1 MNIDE
6 IIRANKHFKESRLPS
21 LYSDFE
27 RLKLLNPE
35 GYEAN
40 IEAWTNLLLE
50 IIKHYKDNDS
60 RVSIPTVNPDLKQI
74 LSIPIQGKPRSLNLI
89 LQELVSRKFL
99 VPYSH
104 YISVDI
110 PYFGIIDNSLSI
122 YNRIKLYLNGVQF
135 TPNERYLSWDLTCQL
150 GNKCYRFIEERRSGY
165 TSKLYNEETLYT
177 FLKTKIPSLS
187 YIDFIIVLKYLV
199 RDIGKCSVSKVD
211 EVTYVKF
218 DISTLTKEDI
228 DIINLMASIN
238 KLTDRKQEL
247 MAKITDLKMQIS
259 TIDNKNTLKH
269 LLKLKFLVNKSLD
282 LTLNSLNQLNTVMIK
297 IDDSNMNLDVY
308 HQVLSSTKIL
318 KSLNGRLDVDEIE
331 EINFDL
337 KTEIDKVDEITNV
350 LIGDV
355 DDSEIDEE
363 YEKLVKETE
372 KKEKESKKA
381 DEKKTDESKQTSD
394 KIEQDNEKEESKHVI
409 EDSKNEFVANKDLID
424 RLQNLNIESTEVK
437 EEDPVLEP
445 AQ

>member
-1 MNIDE
+1 MDIDE

-40 IEAWTNLLLE
+40 IEAWTNLLLQ
-50 IIKHYKDNDS
+50 IIQLYKDNDS

-89 LQELVSRKFL
+89 LQELVGRKSL

-104 YISVDI
+104 YISVEI
-110 PYFGIIDNSLSI
+110 PYSGIIDDSLSI
-122 YNRIKLYLNGVQF
+122 YNRIKLYLNGVQLK
-135 TPNERYLSWDLTCQL
+135 PNERYLSWDLTCQL

-238 KLTDRKQEL
+238 KLADRKLEL
-247 MAKITDLKMQIS
+247 LAKITDLKMQIS
-259 TIDNKNTLKH
+259 TTDDKNSLKH

-308 HQVLSSTKIL
+308 HQILSSTKIL
-318 KSLNGRLDVDEIE
+318 KNLSGRLDVDEIE
-331 EINFDL
+331 EINLGL
-337 KTEIDKVDEITNV
+337 KAEIDKVDEITNV
-350 LIGDV
+350 LIGEV

-363 YEKLVKETE
+363 YERLVKETE
-372 KKEKESKKA
+372 EKEKETEA
-381 DEKKTDESKQTSD
+381 EERNQTDERNHTD
-394 KIEQDNEKEESKHVI
+394 EREHGIEHFNEI
-409 EDSKNEFVANKDLID
+409 VANKDLID
-424 RLQNLNIESTEVK
+424 RLQNLNIESTQVK
-437 EEDPVLEP
+437 EKDPVLEP

>member
-1 MNIDE
+1 MWHLTKLILEPVTLKDLLERYLTRIFLVSLESVNYRELIIWFITTMNIDE

-150 GNKCYRFIEERRSGY
+150 GNKMLSLYSRRGGLDIRVNYTMKRRSIR
-165 TSKLYNEETLYT
+165 
-177 FLKTKIPSLS
+177 FW
-187 YIDFIIVLKYLV
+187 
-199 RDIGKCSVSKVD
+199 
-211 EVTYVKF
+211 
-218 DISTLTKEDI
+218 
-228 DIINLMASIN
+228 
-238 KLTDRKQEL
+238 KQRFR
-247 MAKITDLKMQIS
+247 A
-259 TIDNKNTLKH
+259 
-269 LLKLKFLVNKSLD
+269 
-282 LTLNSLNQLNTVMIK
+282 
-297 IDDSNMNLDVY
+297 Y
-308 HQVLSSTKIL
+308 HI
-318 KSLNGRLDVDEIE
+318 
-331 EINFDL
+331 
-337 KTEIDKVDEITNV
+337 
-350 LIGDV
+350 
-355 DDSEIDEE
+355 
-363 YEKLVKETE
+363 
-372 KKEKESKKA
+372 
-381 DEKKTDESKQTSD
+381 
-394 KIEQDNEKEESKHVI
+394 
-409 EDSKNEFVANKDLID
+409 
-424 RLQNLNIESTEVK
+424 
-437 EEDPVLEP
+437 
-445 AQ
+445 

>member
-1 MNIDE
+1 
-6 IIRANKHFKESRLPS
+6 
-21 LYSDFE
+21 
-27 RLKLLNPE
+27 
-35 GYEAN
+35 
-40 IEAWTNLLLE
+40 
-50 IIKHYKDNDS
+50 
-60 RVSIPTVNPDLKQI
+60 
-74 LSIPIQGKPRSLNLI
+74 
-89 LQELVSRKFL
+89 
-99 VPYSH
+99 
-104 YISVDI
+104 
-110 PYFGIIDNSLSI
+110 
-122 YNRIKLYLNGVQF
+122 
-135 TPNERYLSWDLTCQL
+135 
-150 GNKCYRFIEERRSGY
+150 
-165 TSKLYNEETLYT
+165 
-177 FLKTKIPSLS
+177 
-187 YIDFIIVLKYLV
+187 
-199 RDIGKCSVSKVD
+199 
-211 EVTYVKF
+211 
-218 DISTLTKEDI
+218 
-228 DIINLMASIN
+228 
-238 KLTDRKQEL
+238 

>member
-1 MNIDE
+1 
-6 IIRANKHFKESRLPS
+6 
-21 LYSDFE
+21 
-27 RLKLLNPE
+27 
-35 GYEAN
+35 
-40 IEAWTNLLLE
+40 
-50 IIKHYKDNDS
+50 
-60 RVSIPTVNPDLKQI
+60 
-74 LSIPIQGKPRSLNLI
+74 
-89 LQELVSRKFL
+89 
-99 VPYSH
+99 
-104 YISVDI
+104 
-110 PYFGIIDNSLSI
+110 
-122 YNRIKLYLNGVQF
+122 
-135 TPNERYLSWDLTCQL
+135 
-150 GNKCYRFIEERRSGY
+150 
-165 TSKLYNEETLYT
+165 
-177 FLKTKIPSLS
+177 
-187 YIDFIIVLKYLV
+187 
-199 RDIGKCSVSKVD
+199 
-211 EVTYVKF
+211 VKF